1 MESTTKNPGKL
12 DLVAHV
18 CNPGTQKVEEGG
30 PGIQNQLEIQSKPEA
45 SLSYILF
52 SFKKKSVVRGTCC
65 EINNQRTLMVEE
77 EKQVQ
82 PQPPAFS
89 FSLTTF

>member
-1 MESTTKNPGKL
+1 MSMPLTCFSSMKSTTKNPGKL

-18 CNPGTQKVEEGG
+18 CNPGTQKVEED

-52 SFKKKSVVRGTCC
+52 SLKKKKKIS
-65 EINNQRTLMVEE
+65 
-77 EKQVQ
+77 
-82 PQPPAFS
+82 
-89 FSLTTF
+89 

>member
-1 MESTTKNPGKL
+1 MKSTTKNPGKL

-18 CNPGTQKVEEGG
+18 CNPGTQKVEEGD

-52 SFKKKSVVRGTCC
+52 SLKKKNQLEALVVNSMTRG
-65 EINNQRTLMVEE
+65 
-77 EKQVQ
+77 
-82 PQPPAFS
+82 PAW
-89 FSLTTF
+89 